1 MTWSWGNIYN
11 PCRSNGGYDDFPI
24 EIHCNMVNNGE
35 YMNTPPLMEN
45 IMGDKRESYGNI
57 FDNIEKPC
65 GI

>member
-1 MTWSWGNIYN
+1 MGDMMTS
-11 PCRSNGGYDDFPI
+11 PFK
-24 EIHCNMVNNGE
+24 IHGNMVNNGE

-57 FDNIEKPC
+57 FDNIEKSC

>member
-1 MTWSWGNIYN
+1 MGKYITHAVLMGDMMTS
-11 PCRSNGGYDDFPI
+11 PFK
-24 EIHCNMVNNGE
+24 IHGNMVNNGE

-57 FDNIEKPC
+57 FDNIEKSC